1 MIYGPLLTPL
11 KLRREEKFT
20 MGGGIAQTELR
31 TFQLVTNYRSH
42 GGIVRCASAVIDLI
56 THFWPCAIDSLAPE
70 QGLVDGAKPI
80 FFSGYANTVRY
91 VSAFV
96 FLHEG

>member
-1 MIYGPLLTPL
+1 
-11 KLRREEKFT
+11 

-56 THFWPCAIDSLAPE
+56 THFWPYAIDSLAPE
-70 QGLVDGAKPI
+70 QGLVDGAKPV
-80 FFSGYANTVRY
+80 FFSGWDTNTVRY
-91 VSAFV
+91 VSAFA
-96 FLHEG
+96 FLREGRLTPRCPGTILV